1 MPTRN
6 RLTVALTFKQFL
18 SAVLLRIFPIQNL
31 EPSAAFSLCDVRPK
45 LLFGN
50 DAFQIQFA
58 DSLKQRSSRTVCV
71 IRISQRKRGRGLCE
85 QPPKLLFAVYQAL
98 SPQIFSVTDQQI
110 ECKEAR
116 RVLTA
121 KQQIFNC
128 GLRRLS
134 SEQISPSMT
143 TLAFGRESEIDSAN
157 EEKEANGCPLR
168 ESN

>member
-1 MPTRN
+1 M
-6 RLTVALTFKQFL
+6 AFAFKQLL
-18 SAVLLRIFPIQNL
+18 SALHLRVLPIDDL
-31 EPSAAFSLCDVRPK
+31 EPSAALPVCDVRAGFV
-45 LLFGN
+45 LGYDTL
-50 DAFQIQFA
+50 QIQFTNT
-58 DSLKQRSSRTVCV
+58 LKQGSPGSLYVL
-71 IRISQRKRGRGLCE
+71 RISQRKRGRGLCE

>member
-1 MPTRN
+1 M
-6 RLTVALTFKQFL
+6 RLGYDT
-18 SAVLLRIFPIQNL
+18 LRI
-31 EPSAAFSLCDVRPK
+31 
-45 LLFGN
+45 
-50 DAFQIQFA
+50 QFTNT
-58 DSLKQRSSRTVCV
+58 LKQGSPGSLYVL
-71 IRISQRKRGRGLCE
+71 RISQRKRGRGLCE